1 MKLKLT
7 QSFKNE
13 LNSQIRFIA
22 KDKPQAARNFKNDL
36 LHKLRKIPQM
46 PYSHRKSIFFEDV
59 EIRDLIFKGY
69 IIVYRINKPK
79 NQIEVF
85 GFTKYQENPF

>member
-1 MKLKLT
+1 MKLRLT
-7 QSFKNE
+7 KSFKNE

-22 KDKPQAARNFKNDL
+22 KDKPQAARSFKNGL
-36 LHKLRKIPQM
+36 LNKIRSIPQM
-46 PYSHRKSIFFEDV
+46 PYSQRKLIFFEDV

-69 IIVYRINKPK
+69 IIVYRINKRK
-79 NQIEVF
+79 DQIEIF